1 MNIILLS
8 MNFIMWT
15 CRSSVGV
22 YWHDFPFHIIL
33 CSLIAVRLFQH
44 CYFSH
49 WILLVTVKRYYIR
62 VCNTRHSTTTNTLS
76 GFDVS
81 MHLVLVPQLC
91 SDGP

>member
-15 CRSSVGV
+15 CRSSVGG

-44 CYFSH
+44 CYFSR
-49 WILLVTVKRYYIR
+49 WILLVTVKSIFEYATHVI
-62 VCNTRHSTTTNTLS
+62 VLLQTLFLDLTS
-76 GFDVS
+76 ACT
-81 MHLVLVPQLC
+81 LY
-91 SDGP
+91 